1 MIQGMASEVFYK
13 ILKAIETGE
22 PEFLEFTDLAP
33 EVSALVLESLF
44 DPRNG
49 LERRRFR

>member
-1 MIQGMASEVFYK
+1 MVSKVFYT
-13 ILKAIETGE
+13 ILKAIETGK

-33 EVSALVLESLF
+33 EVSALVLESLS
-44 DPRNG
+44 DPRND